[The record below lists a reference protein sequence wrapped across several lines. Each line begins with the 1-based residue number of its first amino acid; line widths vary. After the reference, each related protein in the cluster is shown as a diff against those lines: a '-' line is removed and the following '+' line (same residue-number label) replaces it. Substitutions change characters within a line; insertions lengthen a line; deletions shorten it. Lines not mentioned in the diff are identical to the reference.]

1 MDSIFGCILM
11 VGITFPLS
19 FFVARACLKGVI
31 RLGALRETARSV
43 APEALRRN
51 AS

>member
-1 MDSIFGCILM
+1 MDNIVGCVVM
-11 VGITFPLS
+11 VAVTFPLS

-31 RLGALRETARSV
+31 RLRAPRQTARSTRLAAV
-43 APEALRRN
+43 RRG